1 MHQLHLIKES
11 GAKNGSL
18 RTSTIPSSSSRRR
31 ETRVGESLEWITAS
45 WQIIVTEQLL
55 TWLVLHC
62 TALYC
67 TVLHCT
73 VPVVHE
79 DVRGPDVGGGDAQ
92 VLDVPV
98 LGLVPPQIV
107 VSPLLWCEH
116 KYFYVSQLFSRPF
129 TQIFFCPNIVFAFA
143 FWITNKTIFKALSL
157 CLYCHH
163 LSTAARKYSN
173 IHNHDILLLVVK
185 ILISLFWTL
194 KKYKLKRENYFRK
207 YKQLSSV
214 DPSEQRTG
222 FAIILRKL

>member
-1 MHQLHLIKES
+1 MDIWGHQQYQAAVGGVKHTSWWEFGMDRGKLTNNCDGAAADLI
-11 GAKNGSL
+11 
-18 RTSTIPSSSSRRR
+18 
-31 ETRVGESLEWITAS
+31 
-45 WQIIVTEQLL
+45 
-55 TWLVLHC
+55 
-62 TALYC
+62 C

-92 VLDVPV
+92 VLDVSV
-98 LGLVPPQIV
+98 LGLIPPQIV
-107 VSPLLWCEH
+107 VSPLLWWEH

-173 IHNHDILLLVVK
+173 IHNHDILLLVEE

-194 KKYKLKRENYFRK
+194 KKCEADWKEK
-207 YKQLSSV
+207 
-214 DPSEQRTG
+214 
-222 FAIILRKL
+222 IILENTNNYPR

>member
-1 MHQLHLIKES
+1 MSFLMLLQTPLKFWQMCKNSPAKISRTPQFFIRCVNNAERRCNHLW
-11 GAKNGSL
+11 A
-18 RTSTIPSSSSRRR
+18 
-31 ETRVGESLEWITAS
+31 
-45 WQIIVTEQLL
+45 L
-55 TWLVLHC
+55 TWRLTGHQDRC
-62 TALYC
+62 G

-173 IHNHDILLLVVK
+173 IHNHDILLLVDK
-185 ILISLFWTL
+185 ILIISLFWTL
-194 KKYKLKRENYFRK
+194 KKYELKRENYFRK